1 MAEHC
6 RLGRRTVQ
14 RIERAE
20 LTGLSLDK
28 IDLLAKGL
36 GVRTGSLLGN
46 KPVTRREPDTMI
58 RELLAENLVRIRM
71 RRGWSQQ
78 DLADRSGVSRPAIAH
93 IEREARNASI
103 DTMTKLGDA
112 LQTSVEKLLSEV
124 RK

>member
-1 MAEHC
+1 
-6 RLGRRTVQ
+6 
-14 RIERAE
+14 
-20 LTGLSLDK
+20 
-28 IDLLAKGL
+28 
-36 GVRTGSLLGN
+36 
-46 KPVTRREPDTMI
+46 MI